1 MHVDL
6 QCEVDWNEFYFVFN
20 KAELGVEEVANLGT
34 CGDTQVARVVLP
46 DGASG
51 GIRYMYS

>member
-1 MHVDL
+1 M
-6 QCEVDWNEFYFVFN
+6 FYFVFN
-20 KAELGVEEVANLGT
+20 KAALGVEEVANLGT